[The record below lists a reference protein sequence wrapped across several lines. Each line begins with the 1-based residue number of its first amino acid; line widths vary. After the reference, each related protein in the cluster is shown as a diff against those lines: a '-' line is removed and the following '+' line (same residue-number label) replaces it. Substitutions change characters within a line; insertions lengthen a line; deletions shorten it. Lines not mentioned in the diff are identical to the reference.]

1 MLLVEL
7 VLSARFVGNGLQNK
21 LFIPALTS
29 RHSLHRNALVI
40 VGRDFED
47 FAEHYLRT
55 ISDEEGDEAMDEET
69 QEASQSFS

>member
-1 MLLVEL
+1 MQDLLGMVYKI
-7 VLSARFVGNGLQNK
+7 SC
-21 LFIPALTS
+21 FIPALTPH
-29 RHSLHRNALVI
+29 HSLHYRNALVI

-55 ISDEEGDEAMDEET
+55 SSDEEGDEAMDEET